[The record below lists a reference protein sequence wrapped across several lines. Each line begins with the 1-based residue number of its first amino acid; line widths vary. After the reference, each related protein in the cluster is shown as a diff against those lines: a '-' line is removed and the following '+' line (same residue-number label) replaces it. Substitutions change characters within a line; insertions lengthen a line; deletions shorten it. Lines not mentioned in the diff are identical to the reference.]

1 MRARRAIIATQRPGR
16 RGRSSTWR
24 AARASRVTAQFRSTP
39 PRSGI
44 CNRSCD
50 GAAKE
55 RYVLLEDVP
64 EGDCLVVS
72 LKDSSG
78 LGAVVF
84 ILKHLGHK
92 GRLHICGV
100 TPGVMAVLKLT
111 RMDRVLKTF

>member
-1 MRARRAIIATQRPGR
+1 
-16 RGRSSTWR
+16 
-24 AARASRVTAQFRSTP
+24 
-39 PRSGI
+39 
-44 CNRSCD
+44 
-50 GAAKE
+50 
-55 RYVLLEDVP
+55 VLLEDVP

-72 LKDSSG
+72 LKEKRLDAVIAASFRDALVERIDQGQRNIVLDMAQVSFMDSSG

-111 RMDRVLKTF
+111 RMDRVLKTFETRQAAIAA

>member
-1 MRARRAIIATQRPGR
+1 M
-16 RGRSSTWR
+16 
-24 AARASRVTAQFRSTP
+24 
-39 PRSGI
+39 
-44 CNRSCD
+44 
-50 GAAKE
+50 
-55 RYVLLEDVP
+55 LLEDAP

-72 LKDSSG
+72 LKEKRLDAVIAASFRDALVERIDQGQRNIVLDMAQVSFMDSSG

-111 RMDRVLKTF
+111 RMDRVLKTFETRQAAIAA

>member
-1 MRARRAIIATQRPGR
+1 
-16 RGRSSTWR
+16 
-24 AARASRVTAQFRSTP
+24 
-39 PRSGI
+39 
-44 CNRSCD
+44 
-50 GAAKE
+50 
-55 RYVLLEDVP
+55 VLLEDVP

-72 LKDSSG
+72 LKEKRLDAVIAASFREALVERIDQGQRNIVLDMAHVNFMDSSG

-111 RMDRVLKTF
+111 RMDRVLKTFETRQAAIAA

>member
-1 MRARRAIIATQRPGR
+1 M
-16 RGRSSTWR
+16 
-24 AARASRVTAQFRSTP
+24 
-39 PRSGI
+39 
-44 CNRSCD
+44 
-50 GAAKE
+50 
-55 RYVLLEDVP
+55 LLEDAP

-72 LKDSSG
+72 LKEKRLDAVIAANFRDALVERIDQGQRNIVLDMAQVSFMDSSG

-111 RMDRVLKTF
+111 RMDRVLKTFETRQAAIAA

>member
-1 MRARRAIIATQRPGR
+1 M
-16 RGRSSTWR
+16 
-24 AARASRVTAQFRSTP
+24 
-39 PRSGI
+39 
-44 CNRSCD
+44 
-50 GAAKE
+50 
-55 RYVLLEDVP
+55 LLEDVP

-72 LKDSSG
+72 LKEKRLDAVIAASFRDALVERIDQGQRNIVLDMAQVSFMDSSG

-111 RMDRVLKTF
+111 RMDRVLKTFETRQAAIAA

>member
-1 MRARRAIIATQRPGR
+1 
-16 RGRSSTWR
+16 
-24 AARASRVTAQFRSTP
+24 
-39 PRSGI
+39 
-44 CNRSCD
+44 
-50 GAAKE
+50 
-55 RYVLLEDVP
+55 VLLEDVP

-72 LKDSSG
+72 LREKRLDAVIAASFRDALVERIDQGQRNIVLDMAQVSFMDSSG

-111 RMDRVLKTF
+111 RMDRVLKTFETRQAAIAA

>member
-1 MRARRAIIATQRPGR
+1 M
-16 RGRSSTWR
+16 
-24 AARASRVTAQFRSTP
+24 
-39 PRSGI
+39 
-44 CNRSCD
+44 
-50 GAAKE
+50 
-55 RYVLLEDVP
+55 LLEDVP

-72 LKDSSG
+72 LKEKRLDAVIAANFRDALVERIDQGQRNIVLDMAQVSFMDSSG

-111 RMDRVLKTF
+111 RMDRVLKTFETRQAAIAA

>member
-1 MRARRAIIATQRPGR
+1 
-16 RGRSSTWR
+16 
-24 AARASRVTAQFRSTP
+24 
-39 PRSGI
+39 
-44 CNRSCD
+44 
-50 GAAKE
+50 
-55 RYVLLEDVP
+55 VLLEDAP

-72 LKDSSG
+72 LKEKRLDAVIAASFRDALVERIDQGQRNIVLDMAQVSFMDSSG

-111 RMDRVLKTF
+111 RMDRVLKTFETRQAAIAA